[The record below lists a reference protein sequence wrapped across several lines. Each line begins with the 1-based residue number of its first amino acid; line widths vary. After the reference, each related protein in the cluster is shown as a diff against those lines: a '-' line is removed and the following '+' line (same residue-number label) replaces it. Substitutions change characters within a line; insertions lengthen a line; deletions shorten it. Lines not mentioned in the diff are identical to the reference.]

1 MGFPLSPSRRAAV
14 AAIAGYLAVAVA
26 LTVAW
31 FVLGARSAE
40 RTGLVRHIYPG
51 PAVSGMP
58 LRQDVATDVTL
69 GFLDADPTLRRRF
82 FAARWSG
89 FWHVPEARTIRI
101 YGAGDDALDV
111 WLAGEHVISRRPP
124 ADMHAI
130 GREVTLDAGAHR
142 IEVHYVQRGGD
153 YNLRLGWQPPGAR
166 PRGLAAHR
174 LFRERPTPAD
184 VRLARQVRWLRW
196 LVLWIW
202 CAPLLV
208 AGPLLFVRYRHVL
221 QRCGPA
227 SELAP
232 YRRGALRG
240 AVLLAVAAV
249 TVRALFARLPGLNP
263 GSLWYDDLVYAAVI
277 KTENLWSL
285 VTAPL
290 QVPPGLL
297 IVWRAFYELFPD
309 PDWSLQLLPFIC
321 GIAAIPAMAA
331 AVRALTGDDGLAA
344 LAAGLTALN
353 QFLAHY
359 TVYVRQYAVE
369 FLLTALFLLAA
380 ARLSRNPAA
389 IDPRRFGRVAL
400 CGGLAAFFSIT
411 SVFIS
416 FPVVNLGAA
425 YAACAWL
432 RDRGR
437 AGTLLWTA
445 GAYNAAVFVAYL
457 LLRNRSNPH
466 SRDYFADGF
475 MPIDSLAAM
484 SGFLAEK
491 GRYLLETSLPGWGA
505 GWNLN
510 PGTVS
515 WPLPFLLLGL
525 AWLLAQRSTRLVGMA
540 ILCFYAER
548 VVASALWIYPLG
560 MGRTD
565 VFALP
570 PAIVLFAAGIQAAT
584 AALPRPARF
593 RLAVAAAVVAFALF
607 RPVDAWYFD
616 TDDVPLVEHLAA
628 RIGDDDALIL
638 SESGIFLTAF
648 YGPWAV
654 DSTVAADATYGVSV
668 TLMRDGTLHLPR
680 SGSQPRTVA
689 RFVRASLPP
698 RVWYVAHNT
707 QGWEDDIVAAIEDQG
722 YSIQQVQ
729 DATNG
734 RLYRGVR
741 EALH

>member
-1 MGFPLSPSRRAAV
+1 MGFPLSPSRQALVV
-14 AAIAGYLAVAVA
+14 ASAGYLAAGIA
-26 LTVAW
+26 LTVVL

-40 RTGLVRHIYPG
+40 RTGLVRHIYAG
-51 PAVSGMP
+51 PAISGTP

-69 GFLDADPTLRRRF
+69 GFLDEDPTLRRRF
-82 FAARWSG
+82 FAARWHG
-89 FWHVPEARTIRI
+89 FWYVPEARTIRL
-101 YGAGDDALDV
+101 YGAGDDQLDV
-111 WLAGEHVISRRPP
+111 WLDGEHVISRWPP
-124 ADMHAI
+124 EEMHTI

-142 IEVHYVQRGGD
+142 IDVRYVQRAGD
-153 YNLRLGWQPPGAR
+153 HNMRLEWQPPGAR
-166 PRGLAAHR
+166 TRSLAAHR
-174 LFRERPTPAD
+174 LFRVHPTPAD
-184 VRLARQVRWLRW
+184 VRLAQQVRWLRW

-208 AGPLLFVRYRHVL
+208 VGPLLAIGCRRVL
-221 QRCGPA
+221 RRFSA
-227 SELAP
+227 AP
-232 YRRGALRG
+232 VFAARWRAALRG
-240 AVLLAVAAV
+240 AVLVAVAAV
-249 TVRALFARLPGLNP
+249 TVRALLARLPGLNP
-263 GSLWYDDLVYAAVI
+263 GSLWYDDLVYGAVI
-277 KTENLWSL
+277 RTEDLWSL

-297 IVWRAFYELFPD
+297 VVWRAFYELFPD
-309 PDWSLQLLPFIC
+309 PEWSLQLLPFLC
-321 GIAAIPAMAA
+321 GIAAIPVMAWVA
-331 AVRALTGDDGLAA
+331 RALTGDDGLAA
-344 LAAGLTALN
+344 FAAGVTALN

-380 ARLSRNPAA
+380 ARLSPNPAE

-400 CGGLAAFFSIT
+400 CGGLAAFFSAT

-416 FPVVNLGAA
+416 FPVVNIGAA
-425 YAACAWL
+425 YAVRGWF
-432 RDRGR
+432 RDRRR
-437 AGTLLWTA
+437 ATTMLGVA
-445 GAYNAAVFVAYL
+445 AAYNATVFVAYL

-491 GRYLLETSLPGWGA
+491 GRYLLETSLPGWGT

-525 AWLLAQRSTRLVGMA
+525 AWLLSQRSTRLVGMA
-540 ILCFYAER
+540 VLCFYAER
-548 VVASALWIYPLG
+548 IVASALWIYPLG

-570 PAIVLFAAGIQAAT
+570 VAICLFAAGMQAAT
-584 AALPRPARF
+584 AALPRPARL
-593 RLAVAAAVVAFALF
+593 RLAVAAAVVAFALL

-648 YGPWAV
+648 YGPWAL
-654 DSTVAADATYGVSV
+654 DSTAADDATYGVSV
-668 TLMRDGTLHLPR
+668 TLRRDGTLHLPR
-680 SGSQPRTVA
+680 SGSQPRVVG

-722 YSIQQVQ
+722 YAVQQVR
-729 DATNG
+729 DTTYG

-741 EALH
+741 EALR